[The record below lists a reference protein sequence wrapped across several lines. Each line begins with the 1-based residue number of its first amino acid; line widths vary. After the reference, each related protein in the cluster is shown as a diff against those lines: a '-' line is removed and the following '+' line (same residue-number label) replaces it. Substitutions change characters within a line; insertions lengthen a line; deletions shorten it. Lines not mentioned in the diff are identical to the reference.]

1 MVNLVKVLFIFIQK
15 NNHRLKI
22 NNYKNMN
29 YTEKGTLV
37 LDGKLVAKE
46 MQNSIKKK
54 IDSSGIK
61 ITLATVLVGDDKPS
75 QLYVNNKHKQATASS
90 INSIHVNLPGDISQA
105 DLENKISEL
114 GSDAAI
120 NGILVQM
127 PLPKGLNEDRVIEMI
142 PTNKDVDGLKE
153 QNLGKLIVGNDVLRP
168 CTPLGVMKL
177 IEHYN
182 LDTSGKKALV
192 IGRSRLVGMPQVIM
206 FGSKGIDCTVTL
218 AHSRTKNLDKLISE
232 SEIVVPAIGVPGII
246 NSKNVM
252 KDAILIDVGISS
264 DENGIHGDVD
274 FDSVDGIAK
283 AVTPMP
289 GGTGP
294 MTVACLLENTMK
306 AAQLQGIIQE

>member
-1 MVNLVKVLFIFIQK
+1 MK
-15 NNHRLKI
+15 
-22 NNYKNMN
+22 

-46 MQNSIKKK
+46 IQNSIKKK
-54 IDSSGIK
+54 IDSSGIE

-90 INSIHVNLPGDISQA
+90 IRSIHVNLPGDISQL

-127 PLPKGLNEDRVIEMI
+127 PLPKGLDEDRVIEMI

>member
-1 MVNLVKVLFIFIQK
+1 MDGRFVAQEIQS
-15 NNHRLKI
+15 
-22 NNYKNMN
+22 
-29 YTEKGTLV
+29 
-37 LDGKLVAKE
+37 
-46 MQNSIKKK
+46 SIKKK
-54 IDSSGIK
+54 IEDSGSE

-90 INSIHVNLPGDISQA
+90 IKSMHVNLPGNISQSE
-105 DLENKISEL
+105 LEQKISEL
-114 GSDAAI
+114 GNDATI
-120 NGILVQM
+120 NGILIQM
-127 PLPKGLNEDRVIEMI
+127 PLPKGLNEDSVIEMI

-168 CTPLGVMKL
+168 CTPLGVMRL
-177 IEHYN
+177 IEYYN
-182 LDTSGKKALV
+182 LETSGKKALV

-218 AHSRTKNLDKLISE
+218 AHSRTKNLDDLISE

-246 NSKNVM
+246 NSKNV
-252 KDAILIDVGISS
+252 KKGAILLDVGISS
-264 DENGIHGDVD
+264 DDKGIHGDVD

-306 AAQLQGIIQE
+306 AAELQGIISSLSLIHI

>member
-1 MVNLVKVLFIFIQK
+1 MK
-15 NNHRLKI
+15 
-22 NNYKNMN
+22 

-54 IDSSGIK
+54 IDSSGVE

-90 INSIHVNLPGDISQA
+90 IKSIHVNLPGDISQLN
-105 DLENKISEL
+105 LENKISEL
-114 GSDAAI
+114 GSDPSI

-182 LDTSGKKALV
+182 IDTSGKKALV

-252 KDAILIDVGISS
+252 KDAVLIDVGISS

>member
-1 MVNLVKVLFIFIQK
+1 MK
-15 NNHRLKI
+15 H
-22 NNYKNMN
+22 
-29 YTEKGTLV
+29 TEKGTLI
-37 LDGKLVAKE
+37 LDGRFVAKE
-46 MQNSIKKK
+46 MQSSIKKK
-54 IDSSGIK
+54 IDDSGLE

-75 QLYVNNKHKQATASS
+75 QLYVNNKHKQATSSS
-90 INSIHVNLPGDISQA
+90 IKSMHVNLPGDISQ
-105 DLENKISEL
+105 SEL
-114 GSDAAI
+114 EEKIAELGDDPSV
-120 NGILVQM
+120 NGILIQM
-127 PLPKGLNEDRVIEMI
+127 PLPKGLNEDSVIEMI

-177 IEHYN
+177 IEYYN
-182 LDTSGKKALV
+182 LETSGKKALV

-218 AHSRTKNLDKLISE
+218 AHSRTKDLDDLISE

-246 NSKNVM
+246 NSKNVR
-252 KDAILIDVGISS
+252 KDSILLDVGISS
-264 DENGIHGDVD
+264 DEKGIHGDVD

-294 MTVACLLENTMK
+294 MTVACLLENTIK
-306 AAQLQGIIQE
+306 AAELQGIISS

>member
-1 MVNLVKVLFIFIQK
+1 MK
-15 NNHRLKI
+15 
-22 NNYKNMN
+22 

-54 IDSSGIK
+54 IDSSGVE

-90 INSIHVNLPGDISQA
+90 IKSIHVNLPGDISQL

-114 GSDAAI
+114 GSDPSI

-182 LDTSGKKALV
+182 IDTSGKKALV

-252 KDAILIDVGISS
+252 KDAILID
-264 DENGIHGDVD
+264 
-274 FDSVDGIAK
+274 
-283 AVTPMP
+283 AVSYTHLTLPTTPY
-289 GGTGP
+289 
-294 MTVACLLENTMK
+294 V
-306 AAQLQGIIQE
+306 

>member
-1 MVNLVKVLFIFIQK
+1 MDGRFVAQEIQS
-15 NNHRLKI
+15 
-22 NNYKNMN
+22 
-29 YTEKGTLV
+29 
-37 LDGKLVAKE
+37 
-46 MQNSIKKK
+46 SIKKK
-54 IDSSGIK
+54 IEDSGSE

-90 INSIHVNLPGDISQA
+90 IKSMHVNLPGNISQSE
-105 DLENKISEL
+105 LEQKISEL
-114 GSDAAI
+114 GNDATI
-120 NGILVQM
+120 NGILIQM
-127 PLPKGLNEDRVIEMI
+127 PLPKGLNEDSVIEMI

-168 CTPLGVMKL
+168 CTPLGVMRL
-177 IEHYN
+177 IEYYN
-182 LDTSGKKALV
+182 LETSGKKALV

-218 AHSRTKNLDKLISE
+218 AHSRTKNLDDLISE

-246 NSKNVM
+246 NSKNV
-252 KDAILIDVGISS
+252 KKGAILLDVGISS
-264 DENGIHGDVD
+264 DDKGIHGDVD

-306 AAQLQGIIQE
+306 AAELQGIISS

>member
-1 MVNLVKVLFIFIQK
+1 MK
-15 NNHRLKI
+15 
-22 NNYKNMN
+22 
-29 YTEKGTLV
+29 YTEKGTLI
-37 LDGKLVAKE
+37 LDGRFVAQE
-46 MQNSIKKK
+46 IQISIKKK
-54 IDSSGIK
+54 IDDTGVV

-90 INSIHVNLPGDISQA
+90 IKSMHVNLPGNISQTE
-105 DLENKISEL
+105 LEDKIAQL
-114 GSDAAI
+114 GNDPSV
-120 NGILVQM
+120 NGILIQM
-127 PLPKGLNEDRVIEMI
+127 PLPKGLNEDSVIEMI

-177 IEHYN
+177 IEYYK
-182 LDTSGKKALV
+182 LETAGKKALV

-218 AHSRTKNLDKLISE
+218 AHSRTKNLDELISE

-246 NSKNVM
+246 NAKNVR
-252 KDAILIDVGISS
+252 KDSILLDVGISS

-274 FDSVDGIAK
+274 FNSVDGIAK

-294 MTVACLLENTMK
+294 MTVASLLENTMK
-306 AAQLQGIIQE
+306 AAQLQGIIQI

>member
-1 MVNLVKVLFIFIQK
+1 MK
-15 NNHRLKI
+15 
-22 NNYKNMN
+22 

-54 IDSSGIK
+54 IDNSGIK

-114 GSDAAI
+114 GSDVAI

-246 NSKNVM
+246 NSENVM

>member
-1 MVNLVKVLFIFIQK
+1 MK
-15 NNHRLKI
+15 
-22 NNYKNMN
+22 

-46 MQNSIKKK
+46 MQNSIKEK

>member
-1 MVNLVKVLFIFIQK
+1 MK
-15 NNHRLKI
+15 
-22 NNYKNMN
+22 

-46 MQNSIKKK
+46 MQNSIKEK

-114 GSDAAI
+114 GSDVAI

-274 FDSVDGIAK
+274 FDSVDGIAQ

>member
-1 MVNLVKVLFIFIQK
+1 MKF
-15 NNHRLKI
+15 
-22 NNYKNMN
+22 
-29 YTEKGTLV
+29 TEKGTLI
-37 LDGKLVAKE
+37 LDGRFVAQE
-46 MQNSIKKK
+46 IQSSIRKK
-54 IDSSGIK
+54 IEDSGSE

-90 INSIHVNLPGDISQA
+90 IKSMHVNLPGNISQSE
-105 DLENKISEL
+105 LEQKISEL
-114 GSDAAI
+114 GNDTTI
-120 NGILVQM
+120 NGILIQM
-127 PLPKGLNEDRVIEMI
+127 PLPKGLNEDSVIEMI

-168 CTPLGVMKL
+168 CTPLGVMRL
-177 IEHYN
+177 IEYYN
-182 LDTSGKKALV
+182 LETSGKKALV

-218 AHSRTKNLDKLISE
+218 AHSRTKNLDDLISE

-246 NSKNVM
+246 NSKNVK
-252 KDAILIDVGISS
+252 KDAILLDVGISS
-264 DENGIHGDVD
+264 DDKGIHGDVD
-274 FDSVDGIAK
+274 FNSVDGIAK

-306 AAQLQGIIQE
+306 AAELQGIISS

>member
-1 MVNLVKVLFIFIQK
+1 MK
-15 NNHRLKI
+15 
-22 NNYKNMN
+22 
-29 YTEKGTLV
+29 YTEKGTLI
-37 LDGKLVAKE
+37 LDGRFVAQE
-46 MQNSIKKK
+46 IQSSIKKK
-54 IDSSGIK
+54 IEDSGSE

-90 INSIHVNLPGDISQA
+90 IKSMHVNLPANISQSE
-105 DLENKISEL
+105 LEQKISEL
-114 GSDAAI
+114 GNDATI
-120 NGILVQM
+120 NGILIQM
-127 PLPKGLNEDRVIEMI
+127 PLPKGLNEDSVIEMI

-168 CTPLGVMKL
+168 CTPLGVMRL
-177 IEHYN
+177 IEYYN
-182 LDTSGKKALV
+182 LETSGKKALV

-218 AHSRTKNLDKLISE
+218 AHSKTKNLDDLISE

-246 NSKNVM
+246 NSKNV
-252 KDAILIDVGISS
+252 KKGAILLDVGISS
-264 DENGIHGDVD
+264 DDKGIHGDVD

-306 AAQLQGIIQE
+306 AAELQGIISN

>member
-1 MVNLVKVLFIFIQK
+1 MK
-15 NNHRLKI
+15 
-22 NNYKNMN
+22 

-114 GSDAAI
+114 GSDVAI

-264 DENGIHGDVD
+264 DENGIDGDVD
-274 FDSVDGIAK
+274 FDSVYAIAK

>member
-1 MVNLVKVLFIFIQK
+1 MK
-15 NNHRLKI
+15 
-22 NNYKNMN
+22 
-29 YTEKGTLV
+29 YTEKGTLI
-37 LDGKLVAKE
+37 LDGRFVAQE
-46 MQNSIKKK
+46 IQSTIKKK
-54 IDSSGIK
+54 IEDSGSE
-61 ITLATVLVGDDKPS
+61 ITLATVLVGNDKPS

-90 INSIHVNLPGDISQA
+90 IKSMHVNLPGNISQSE
-105 DLENKISEL
+105 LEQKISEL
-114 GSDAAI
+114 GNDATI
-120 NGILVQM
+120 NGILIQM
-127 PLPKGLNEDRVIEMI
+127 PLPKGLNEDSVIEMI

-168 CTPLGVMKL
+168 CTPLGVMRL
-177 IEHYN
+177 IEYYN
-182 LDTSGKKALV
+182 LETSGKKALV

-218 AHSRTKNLDKLISE
+218 AHSRTKNLDDLISK

-246 NSKNVM
+246 NSKNV
-252 KDAILIDVGISS
+252 KKGAILLDVGISS
-264 DENGIHGDVD
+264 DDKGIHGDVD

-306 AAQLQGIIQE
+306 AAELQGIISN

>member
-1 MVNLVKVLFIFIQK
+1 MK
-15 NNHRLKI
+15 
-22 NNYKNMN
+22 

-120 NGILVQM
+120 TGILVQM

>member
-1 MVNLVKVLFIFIQK
+1 MK
-15 NNHRLKI
+15 
-22 NNYKNMN
+22 
-29 YTEKGTLV
+29 YTEKGTLI
-37 LDGKLVAKE
+37 LDGRFVAQE
-46 MQNSIKKK
+46 MQKSIKKK
-54 IDSSGIK
+54 IDDSGVI

-90 INSIHVNLPGDISQA
+90 IKSMHVNLPGNISQTE
-105 DLENKISEL
+105 LEDKISQL
-114 GSDAAI
+114 GDDPSV
-120 NGILVQM
+120 NGILIQM
-127 PLPKGLNEDRVIEMI
+127 PLPKGLNEDSVIEMI

-177 IEHYN
+177 IEYYK
-182 LDTSGKKALV
+182 LETAGKKALV

-218 AHSRTKNLDKLISE
+218 AHSRTKNLDELISE

-246 NSKNVM
+246 NAKNVR
-252 KDAILIDVGISS
+252 KDSILLDVGISS

-274 FDSVDGIAK
+274 FNSVDGIAK

-294 MTVACLLENTMK
+294 MTVASLLENTMK
-306 AAQLQGIIQE
+306 AAQLQGIIQI

>member
-1 MVNLVKVLFIFIQK
+1 MK
-15 NNHRLKI
+15 
-22 NNYKNMN
+22 
-29 YTEKGTLV
+29 YTEKGTLI
-37 LDGKLVAKE
+37 LDGRFVAQE
-46 MQNSIKKK
+46 MQKSIKKK
-54 IDSSGIK
+54 IDDSGVV

-90 INSIHVNLPGDISQA
+90 IKSMHVNLPGNISQTE
-105 DLENKISEL
+105 LEDKIAQL
-114 GSDAAI
+114 GNDPSV
-120 NGILVQM
+120 NGILIQM
-127 PLPKGLNEDRVIEMI
+127 PLPKGLNEDSVIEMI

-177 IEHYN
+177 IEYYK
-182 LDTSGKKALV
+182 LETAGKKALV

-218 AHSRTKNLDKLISE
+218 AHSRTKNLDELISE

-246 NSKNVM
+246 NAKNVR
-252 KDAILIDVGISS
+252 KDSILLDVGISS

-274 FDSVDGIAK
+274 FNSVDGVAK

-294 MTVACLLENTMK
+294 MTVASLLENTMK
-306 AAQLQGIIQE
+306 AAQLQGIIQI

>member
-1 MVNLVKVLFIFIQK
+1 MK
-15 NNHRLKI
+15 
-22 NNYKNMN
+22 
-29 YTEKGTLV
+29 YTEKGTLI
-37 LDGKLVAKE
+37 LDGRFVAQE
-46 MQNSIKKK
+46 MQTSIKKK
-54 IDSSGIK
+54 IDESGVD

-90 INSIHVNLPGDISQA
+90 IKSLHVNLPGDISQLE
-105 DLENKISEL
+105 LENKISEL
-114 GSDAAI
+114 GNDPSV
-120 NGILVQM
+120 NGILIQM
-127 PLPKGLNEDRVIEMI
+127 PLPKGLNEDSVIEMI

-177 IEHYN
+177 IEYYK
-182 LDTSGKKALV
+182 LETVGKKALV

-206 FGSKGIDCTVTL
+206 FGSKGVDCTVTL
-218 AHSRTKNLDKLISE
+218 AHSRTKDLDELISE

-246 NSKNVM
+246 NAKNVK
-252 KDAILIDVGISS
+252 KDAVLLDVGISS
-264 DENGIHGDVD
+264 DEKGIHGDVD

-294 MTVACLLENTMK
+294 MTVASLLENTMK
-306 AAQLQGIIQE
+306 AAQLQGIIPS

>member
-1 MVNLVKVLFIFIQK
+1 MI
-15 NNHRLKI
+15 
-22 NNYKNMN
+22 

-54 IDSSGIK
+54 IDSSGVE

-90 INSIHVNLPGDISQA
+90 IKSIHVNLPGDISQL

-114 GSDAAI
+114 GSDPSI

-182 LDTSGKKALV
+182 IDTSGKKALV

>member
-1 MVNLVKVLFIFIQK
+1 MK
-15 NNHRLKI
+15 
-22 NNYKNMN
+22 
-29 YTEKGTLV
+29 YTEKGTLI
-37 LDGKLVAKE
+37 LDGRFVAQE
-46 MQNSIKKK
+46 MQKSIKKK
-54 IDSSGIK
+54 IDDSGVV

-90 INSIHVNLPGDISQA
+90 IKSMHVNLPGNISQTE
-105 DLENKISEL
+105 LEDKIAQL
-114 GSDAAI
+114 GNDPSV
-120 NGILVQM
+120 NGILIQM
-127 PLPKGLNEDRVIEMI
+127 PLPKGLNEDSVIEMI

-177 IEHYN
+177 IEYYK
-182 LDTSGKKALV
+182 LETAGKKALV

-218 AHSRTKNLDKLISE
+218 AHSRTKNLDELISE

-246 NSKNVM
+246 NANNVR
-252 KDAILIDVGISS
+252 KDSILLDVGISS

-274 FDSVDGIAK
+274 FNSVDGIAK

-294 MTVACLLENTMK
+294 MTVASLLENTMK
-306 AAQLQGIIQE
+306 AAQLQGIIQI

>member
-1 MVNLVKVLFIFIQK
+1 MK
-15 NNHRLKI
+15 
-22 NNYKNMN
+22 

-114 GSDAAI
+114 GSDVAI

>member
-1 MVNLVKVLFIFIQK
+1 MK
-15 NNHRLKI
+15 
-22 NNYKNMN
+22 
-29 YTEKGTLV
+29 YTEKGTLI
-37 LDGKLVAKE
+37 LDGRFVAQE
-46 MQNSIKKK
+46 MQTSIKKK
-54 IDSSGIK
+54 IDESGVD

-90 INSIHVNLPGDISQA
+90 IKSLHVNLPGDISQLE
-105 DLENKISEL
+105 LENKISEL
-114 GSDAAI
+114 GNDPSV
-120 NGILVQM
+120 NGILIQM
-127 PLPKGLNEDRVIEMI
+127 PLPKGLNEDSVIEMI

-177 IEHYN
+177 IEYYK
-182 LDTSGKKALV
+182 LETVGKKALV

-206 FGSKGIDCTVTL
+206 FGSKGVDCTVTL
-218 AHSRTKNLDKLISE
+218 AHSRTKDLDELISE

-246 NSKNVM
+246 NAKNVK
-252 KDAILIDVGISS
+252 KDAILLDVGISS
-264 DENGIHGDVD
+264 DEKGIHGDVN

-294 MTVACLLENTMK
+294 MTVASLLENTMK
-306 AAQLQGIIQE
+306 AAQLQGIISS

>member
-1 MVNLVKVLFIFIQK
+1 MK
-15 NNHRLKI
+15 
-22 NNYKNMN
+22 
-29 YTEKGTLV
+29 YTEKGTLI
-37 LDGKLVAKE
+37 LDGRFVAQE
-46 MQNSIKKK
+46 IQSSIKKK
-54 IDSSGIK
+54 IEDSGSE

-90 INSIHVNLPGDISQA
+90 IKSMHVNLPGNISQSE
-105 DLENKISEL
+105 LEQKISEL
-114 GSDAAI
+114 GNDATI
-120 NGILVQM
+120 NGILIQM
-127 PLPKGLNEDRVIEMI
+127 PLPKGLNEDSVIEMI

-168 CTPLGVMKL
+168 CTPLGVMRL
-177 IEHYN
+177 IEYYD
-182 LDTSGKKALV
+182 LETSGKKALV

-218 AHSRTKNLDKLISE
+218 AHSRTKNLDDLISE

-246 NSKNVM
+246 NSKNVK
-252 KDAILIDVGISS
+252 KDAILLDVGISS
-264 DENGIHGDVD
+264 DDKGIHGDVD

-306 AAQLQGIIQE
+306 AAELQGIISS

>member
-1 MVNLVKVLFIFIQK
+1 MK
-15 NNHRLKI
+15 
-22 NNYKNMN
+22 
-29 YTEKGTLV
+29 YTEKGTLI
-37 LDGKLVAKE
+37 LDGKFVAQE
-46 MQNSIKKK
+46 IQSSIKKK
-54 IDSSGIK
+54 IDDSGSE

-90 INSIHVNLPGDISQA
+90 IKSMHVNLPGNISQSE
-105 DLENKISEL
+105 LEQKISEL
-114 GSDAAI
+114 GNDATI
-120 NGILVQM
+120 NGILIQM
-127 PLPKGLNEDRVIEMI
+127 PLPKGLNEDSVIEMI

-168 CTPLGVMKL
+168 CTPLGVMRL
-177 IEHYN
+177 IEYYN
-182 LDTSGKKALV
+182 LETSGKKALV

-218 AHSRTKNLDKLISE
+218 AHSRTKNLDDLISE

-246 NSKNVM
+246 NSKNV
-252 KDAILIDVGISS
+252 KKGAILLDVGISS
-264 DENGIHGDVD
+264 DEKGIHGDVD

-306 AAQLQGIIQE
+306 AAELQGIISS